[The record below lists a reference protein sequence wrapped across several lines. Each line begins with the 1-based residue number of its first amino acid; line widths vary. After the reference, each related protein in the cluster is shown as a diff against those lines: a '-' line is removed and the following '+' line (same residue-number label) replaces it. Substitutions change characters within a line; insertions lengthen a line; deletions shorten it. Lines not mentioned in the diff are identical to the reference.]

1 MNKLKP
7 IKSAIS
13 AGITSVV
20 IYLGCYLI
28 MLLLGKESLV
38 KLSNYL
44 FHGVDFSSIIN
55 MDIPIGETL
64 IGLIISFFFWGFIAF
79 LYTTTYNKLTK

>member
-1 MNKLKP
+1 MIKLKP
-7 IKSAIS
+7 IKTGIS

-28 MLLLGKESLV
+28 MLILGKGSLV

-44 FHGVDFSSIIN
+44 FHGVDFTTIIN
-55 MDIPIGETL
+55 TNIPIEETIL
-64 IGLIISFFFWGFIAF
+64 GIVISFFFWGLIGF
-79 LYTTTYNKLTK
+79 LFTTIYNKITK

>member
-7 IKSAIS
+7 IKAAIS
-13 AGITSVV
+13 AGTTSVV

-28 MLLLGKESLV
+28 MLILGKDSLV
-38 KLSNYL
+38 KLANSL

-55 MDIPIGETL
+55 MNIPIGETI
-64 IGLIISFFFWGFIAF
+64 IGLVISFFFWGIIGF
-79 LYTTTYNKLTK
+79 LFTAVYNKITK

>member
-1 MNKLKP
+1 MNKLEP
-7 IKSAIS
+7 IKTAIS

-28 MLLLGKESLV
+28 MLILGKESLV

-44 FHGVDFSSIIN
+44 FHGVDFSTIIN
-55 MDIPIGETL
+55 TNIPIHETL
-64 IGLIISFFFWGFIAF
+64 IGLVISFIFWGLTGLI
-79 LYTTTYNKLTK
+79 YSITYNTITK